1 MVRPLVRRTNSE
13 ASQSVTCS
21 FLCLCPSLLS
31 LCRWDRR
38 AFLLASLLWS
48 IWLAL
53 DLSLEIAGV
62 LWKPC
67 LSLWRCFQLPSV
79 CPVWVVVHSSP
90 VLTFSHRL
98 LVERGRAR
106 RVVQVWDSK
115 ALLRAL
121 QGGEGLRA
129 LELVAL
135 VALEADR
142 AVPAALRFPGELG
155 GKPVAMCGG

>member
-1 MVRPLVRRTNSE
+1 MAGLEEGKIIDMLTI
-13 ASQSVTCS
+13 
-21 FLCLCPSLLS
+21 FLSKKFKPGGGGGGAPSAVVVVGGEGGS
-31 LCRWDRR
+31 LDR
-38 AFLLASLLWS
+38 
-48 IWLAL
+48 AL
-53 DLSLEIAGV
+53 
-62 LWKPC
+62 K
-67 LSLWRCFQLPSV
+67 SV
-79 CPVWVVVHSSP
+79 CPVWVVVHSSSP

-98 LVERGRAR
+98 LVERGRAG
-106 RVVQVWDSK
+106 RVVQVRHPK

-155 GKPVAMCGG
+155 GKPVAMCAG

>member
-1 MVRPLVRRTNSE
+1 MAGLQEGKLIEMLTEILSKKFQPGGGGGG
-13 ASQSVTCS
+13 A
-21 FLCLCPSLLS
+21 PSAVVVVGGERGS
-31 LCRWDRR
+31 LDR
-38 AFLLASLLWS
+38 
-48 IWLAL
+48 AL
-53 DLSLEIAGV
+53 
-62 LWKPC
+62 K
-67 LSLWRCFQLPSV
+67 SV

-106 RVVQVWDSK
+106 RVVQVRDPK

-155 GKPVAMCGG
+155 GKPVAMCRG

>member
-1 MVRPLVRRTNSE
+1 VCLLDGGGLVE
-13 ASQSVTCS
+13 CS
-21 FLCLCPSLLS
+21 RGAVGHRGGAGGGGGGAPSAVVVVGGERGS
-31 LCRWDRR
+31 LDR
-38 AFLLASLLWS
+38 
-48 IWLAL
+48 AL
-53 DLSLEIAGV
+53 
-62 LWKPC
+62 K
-67 LSLWRCFQLPSV
+67 SV

-106 RVVQVWDSK
+106 RVVQVRDPK
-115 ALLRAL
+115 TLLRAL

-155 GKPVAMCGG
+155 GKPVAMRRG